1 MALWTVPPVSE
12 TATGAAPG
20 DIARQ
25 RLAPDGDVWDAG
37 PTMLAAPPARLR
49 PVLGVSGARGG
60 TGASTLAAACA
71 RALARRDGACVLV
84 DLDEDGGGIDVLCG
98 IEDQPGL
105 RWADLR
111 DATGDVPAAELRALL
126 PSWGDVDVLSHDRGR
141 PGEVAP
147 AALHDVLEALGASVP
162 LVLDLPRHVCSRPPE
177 PVDLHVLV
185 VPRDLQGVA
194 AAQRSLH
201 DLHPAAPVRLVTSGA
216 APGGL
221 TEGVVADAVGVDV
234 LARLHPDRTLPRAVE
249 RGVGPCGPR
258 LHRTAL
264 VVLGALDRARAPL
277 AAGSRP

>member
-1 MALWTVPPVSE
+1 MALWTVPP
-12 TATGAAPG
+12 AA
-20 DIARQ
+20 DAAARP
-25 RLAPDGDVWDAG
+25 RPVPDDDAWGAG
-37 PTMLAAPPARLR
+37 PRLVAEPPPGTRT
-49 PVLGVSGARGG
+49 VLGVSGARGG

-71 RALARRDGACVLV
+71 RALARREGGCVLV
-84 DLDEDGGGIDVLCG
+84 DLDDDGGGIDVLCG

-126 PSWGDVDVLSHDRGR
+126 PLWGDVHVLSHDRAR

-147 AALHDVLEALGASVP
+147 AALHDVLAALGADVP
-162 LVLDLPRHVCSRPPE
+162 LVLDLPRHVRSRPPV

-234 LARLHPDRTLPRAVE
+234 LARLHPDRALPRAVE

-264 VVLGALDRARAPL
+264 AVLDALQPAMRGERAVRAR
-277 AAGSRP
+277 